1 LAGGGRLLRDLG
13 LALPFELLLHR
24 HVGQTLLLDLGEFDH
39 FRFCGGLEALEL
51 YAGLRRG
58 VSLTLEVGALCSD
71 LLHHHVEVVE
81 LDRCCAT
88 GDRGLTIGGDA
99 GVGLVEV
106 DQEGHRGARVD
117 ETALGIL
124 LQARAHRVGLGL
136 DRRQVPFGGDD
147 LDLEGVEPGFR
158 IEHRLRRGAGAIACR
173 LDLLSST
180 HRSRILGARHGEGQ
194 RGGTDGDGHDH
205 GGGRERAAHTRRRQP
220 GSSRHERRA

>member
-13 LALPFELLLHR
+13 LTLALEFLLHR
-24 HVGQTLLLDLGEFDH
+24 HVGQTLLLDLGELDH

-58 VSLTLEVGALCSD
+58 VFLALEVGALCPD
-71 LLHHHVEVVE
+71 LLHHHVEVIQ
-81 LDRCCAT
+81 LDRRGPP
-88 GDRGLTIGGDA
+88 GDRGLTVGGDA
-99 GVGLVEV
+99 GVGLVEI
-106 DQEGHRGARVD
+106 DQEGHRGAGVD

-136 DRRQVPFGGDD
+136 DRRQVPLGGDD
-147 LDLEGVEPGFR
+147 LDFEGVEPGLR

-173 LDLLSST
+173 LDLLCGT
-180 HRSRILGARHGEGQ
+180 HRSGILGVRHGEGQ
-194 RGGTDGDGHDH
+194 RGGADGDCHHH
-205 GGGRERAAHTRRRQP
+205 GGGRERATHSRRRQP